1 MGKILLIDI
10 DGTLVDYENRLPASA
25 VDAIRKA
32 RANGHKVYLCS
43 GRSKAENKQE
53 IWNIGIDGYIGGN
66 GSYVE
71 SDGVVVMH
79 QLITAD
85 QCRRI
90 VDWLNARGL
99 EFYLESNNGLF
110 ASRTFKDVAVR
121 IMAEY
126 SRRKG
131 RDARTDISYQEAF
144 PGMIWDGELYRDDLN
159 KISYVLHSYQ
169 DALDAQ
175 KAFPEMQHGTWGGAG
190 ETALFGDMG
199 VKNITKAHAVE
210 TLLAANPISNQ
221 FEIAAMNIEYDF
233 GIQADDIT
241 SYKGVKSNDNGDAG
255 LVLVIQA
262 AAGKAQNVVDAL
274 TTYQKDQ
281 VAFYGNYAEFAQAQS
296 NVENAV
302 IGSNDSDLV
311 VMVIASN
318 ECSADLS
325 SAVDS
330 VLGK

>member
-25 VDAIRKA
+25 VEAVRRA
-32 RANGHKVYLCS
+32 RAKGHRVYLCS

-53 IWNIGIDGYIGGN
+53 IWDMGIDGYIGGN

-71 SDGVVVMH
+71 SDGTVVMH

-110 ASRTFKDVAVR
+110 ASPTFKDVAVQV
-121 IMAEY
+121 MAEY

-131 RDARTDISYQEAF
+131 REMSGDLDYRQAF
-144 PGMIWDGELYRDDLN
+144 PGMIWEGKLYRSDLN

-169 DALDAQ
+169 DHLDARA
-175 KAFPEMQHGTWGGAG
+175 AFPEMQHGTWGGAG

-199 VKNITKAHAVE
+199 VKDITKAHAVE
-210 TLLAANPISNQ
+210 TLLAHLGA
-221 FEIAAMNIEYDF
+221 EKADTIAF
-233 GIQADDIT
+233 
-241 SYKGVKSNDNGDAG
+241 GDARVDIPMFEACALG
-255 LVLVIQA
+255 VAMGSGGEEIKA
-262 AAGKAQNVVDAL
+262 AADYVTTDVD
-274 TTYQKDQ
+274 KDGLYN
-281 VAFYGNYAEFAQAQS
+281 AF
-296 NVENAV
+296 VH
-302 IGSNDSDLV
+302 
-311 VMVIASN
+311 
-318 ECSADLS
+318 
-325 SAVDS
+325 
-330 VLGK
+330 LGLI